1 MSIVSK
7 KELTELNCQYCD
19 KVISISDNHVC
30 DNKIKNNIYESSDL
44 YKNNKPYYKQMLTK
58 NIKDKIKFV
67 QLHSLIR
74 NKKFNVYNL
83 PFPILSGLISLI
95 HIIRCNPLQ
104 GLGGKTNNDIFQ
116 KYMIQLFQNNTKF
129 QDMTNLICIK
139 SKIPNKTCSKIIRF
153 ICDYHSERLRHF
165 NELEIILKSM
175 KNPTA
180 EFLYMGKNY
189 YNGLPDYN
197 KYGYAL
203 FIRPGNKYKRKL
215 YTIEQNPTLVGYI
228 EYIKNK
234 DRSIMLDHKKNKL
247 FCISITKHA
256 MYGLIVPGI
265 YSSSLWFPKT
275 KSFQDSQDGFIT
287 HLDSNHK
294 VIKNQLCNISI
305 SGIK

>member
-1 MSIVSK
+1 MSTK
-7 KELTELNCQYCD
+7 KLTKLYCQYCD
-19 KVISISDNHVC
+19 ELISISKNHIC
-30 DNKIKNNIYESSDL
+30 YKIIKNNVYESSDL
-44 YKNNKPYYKQMLTK
+44 YNNNKPYFKQMLTN

-67 QLHSLIR
+67 QLHSLVR
-74 NKKFNVYNL
+74 KTKFNVYNL

-104 GLGGKTNNDIFQ
+104 GLGGKTNNDIFKEYIRQ
-116 KYMIQLFQNNTKF
+116 CQNTKF
-129 QDMTNLICIK
+129 QDNLICIR
-139 SKIPNKTCSKIIRF
+139 SNIPNKIYSNLIRF
-153 ICDYHSERLRHF
+153 ICDYHIKRLRHF
-165 NELEIILKSM
+165 NELESILKSM

-180 EFLYMGKNY
+180 EFIYMGKNY

-203 FIRPGNKYKRKL
+203 FIRPDRSKYKRNL
-215 YTIEQNPTLVGYI
+215 YTIEQDPKLVGHIQYV
-228 EYIKNK
+228 KNK
-234 DRSIMLDHKKNKL
+234 ENGSIMLDHKKYKL
-247 FCISITKHA
+247 FCITITKHA

-287 HLDSNHK
+287 HLNSNHK
-294 VIKNQLCNISI
+294 IIKNQLCNISI